1 MRTKK
6 DIQGVIRS
14 YTANAVSV
22 TKIGGFNSNNHME
35 TYLAMIKILLWV
47 IEEKGGYDV
56 PEHYLEGDPHCLFHG
71 PEKDKEKTLSVTEE
85 DIVSFTEQMI

>member
-1 MRTKK
+1 
-6 DIQGVIRS
+6 
-14 YTANAVSV
+14 
-22 TKIGGFNSNNHME
+22 
-35 TYLAMIKILLWV
+35 MIKILLWV